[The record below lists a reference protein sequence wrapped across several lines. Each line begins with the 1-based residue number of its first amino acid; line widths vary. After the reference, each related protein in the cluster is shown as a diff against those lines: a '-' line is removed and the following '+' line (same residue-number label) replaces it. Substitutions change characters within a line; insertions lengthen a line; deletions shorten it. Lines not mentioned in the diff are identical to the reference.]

1 MSDVVG
7 WFRGKAGWG
16 FLVGWWDGPGG
27 MDTGLR
33 GVPTYILYCRS
44 GGFLDVSHSVIAFK
58 MKIIWL
64 LNTHDILSTVDSCEG
79 GYRLYR

>member
-7 WFRGKAGWG
+7 GFGGWAGGGFWG
-16 FLVGWWDGPGG
+16 GGGDGPGG

-44 GGFLDVSHSVIAFK
+44 GGFLDVSHSVTGFQDEDY
-58 MKIIWL
+58 L
-64 LNTHDILSTVDSCEG
+64 VTEYT
-79 GYRLYR
+79 